1 LISINNAW
9 LKEKIIHEVR
19 NDEFALKALQAA
31 EEEIKSNNT
40 ASVKSFK
47 TPSTA
52 LRRNRYL

>member
-1 LISINNAW
+1 MSS
-9 LKEKIIHEVR
+9 
-19 NDEFALKALQAA
+19 LKALQAA
-31 EEEIKSNNT
+31 EEEIKSNSA